1 MEESMLSDQS
11 RLQPKQQPPQQQ
23 TRRPGI
29 ESEMTP
35 RPKAEDPDHIGSH
48 KLRDKVAL
56 IQAATAASAERSPL
70 RLLAKGPTSPSS
82 I

>member
-29 ESEMTP
+29 ESEMT
-35 RPKAEDPDHIGSH
+35 RPKAEDSDPIGSH